1 MPSHAKLM
9 SNAGSGNSGGTFLQP
24 AAVCIISIALSL
36 VLLQKARSSSAA
48 TAKGKHTN
56 ILEK

>member
-1 MPSHAKLM
+1 M

-36 VLLQKARSSSAA
+36 VLLQKARSRSAA